1 MPNRVS
7 ECRKLFSEIENG
19 WPSLLE
25 IEAQVVRRIT
35 DLGFRV
41 DPLPDVPIDKFVA
54 EYIRRNK
61 PFKGDGTDEGK
72 GLADWLIWQS
82 VVARAAGLKEVYFIS
97 ANSSDFG
104 SEREGALAPNLI
116 SSLGGRHNVVW
127 LKDLKSLFER
137 FPVVDA
143 DQSKDG
149 KWPSVEAHDGE
160 DSGDFS
166 IYDDVESAAL
176 AAAREWLENLDALGS
191 GGTEEFEIP
200 KFSGGRDFSADVEF
214 LEYVPSELTWSL
226 VDDLGSDTY
235 FGTVQGFLSLDLMV
249 WVPLD
254 EVSEFVGSHPDFDA
268 ETVNQDIIGFRG
280 SVAVDVTLGV
290 QVLGNSAQVTGVQD
304 IS

>member
-1 MPNRVS
+1 
-7 ECRKLFSEIENG
+7 
-19 WPSLLE
+19 
-25 IEAQVVRRIT
+25 
-35 DLGFRV
+35 
-41 DPLPDVPIDKFVA
+41 VA
-54 EYIRRNK
+54 
-61 PFKGDGTDEGK
+61 
-72 GLADWLIWQS
+72 
-82 VVARAAGLKEVYFIS
+82 
-97 ANSSDFG
+97 
-104 SEREGALAPNLI
+104 
-116 SSLGGRHNVVW
+116 
-127 LKDLKSLFER
+127 
-137 FPVVDA
+137 
-143 DQSKDG
+143 
-149 KWPSVEAHDGE
+149 
-160 DSGDFS
+160 
-166 IYDDVESAAL
+166 
-176 AAAREWLENLDALGS
+176 DALGS

-290 QVLGNSAQVTGVQD
+290 QVLGNSAQVTGVED